1 MVDKAPLGTIKLLVK
16 GNPSAVRIADKTL
29 AFPLHNA
36 CEFSSVQVVKYLLEE
51 HDGIPMLSQ
60 LDTNKD
66 SVLHYACRGGNCEIV
81 KYLLTNHASLVASA
95 TVNEAGVLPIHL
107 LFESAGK
114 SVVEDIDSKEHIE
127 TMWLMLLANPEAVF
141 LG

>member
-1 MVDKAPLGTIKLLVK
+1 
-16 GNPSAVRIADKTL
+16 
-29 AFPLHNA
+29 
-36 CEFSSVQVVKYLLEE
+36 
-51 HDGIPMLSQ
+51 
-60 LDTNKD
+60 
-66 SVLHYACRGGNCEIV
+66 
-81 KYLLTNHASLVASA
+81 LVASA

-114 SVVEDIDSKEHIE
+114 RVVEDDNDDSKEHIE